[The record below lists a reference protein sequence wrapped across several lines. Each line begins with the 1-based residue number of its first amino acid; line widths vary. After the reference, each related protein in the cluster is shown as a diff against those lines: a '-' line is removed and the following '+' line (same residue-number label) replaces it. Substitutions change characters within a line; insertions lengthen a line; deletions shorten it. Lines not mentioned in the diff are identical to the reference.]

1 MRKNLTAVYALIS
14 TACASWQTQH
24 LDHPAGAVEQAGAEG
39 EHSVRVELKSG
50 TRYEIYGARVVADSI
65 IGRTAPSAKPESE
78 RIAVAASDVKSV
90 SRHKLSTPRTVLA
103 VVAILLGVSLLFG
116 G

>member
-1 MRKNLTAVYALIS
+1 VRKNLTAVYALIS
-14 TACASWQTQH
+14 TACASWQTQQ
-24 LDHPAGAVEQAGAEG
+24 LKPASGVVEEAGAEG

-50 TRYEIYGARVVADSI
+50 TRYEIYGARVVGDSI
-65 IGRTAPSAKPESE
+65 IGRTTPAAKPESE
-78 RIAVAASDVKSV
+78 RIAVATSDVKSV

-103 VVAILLGVSLLFG
+103 VLAIMLGVSLLFG